1 MKNPGMTNYVLMI
14 TRRHRR
20 VEKYFLVAY
29 ILNDKSYAFPVI
41 LLRVVSRRFVENN
54 FFPIPI
60 TTRPCLNVNPYIKLT
75 GYTRCMIIM
84 FSGLFYYLHTSH
96 TPDITH
102 RIVWVKVHIQGY
114 CYNLW
119 CFKVFQTFEALYL

>member
-54 FFPIPI
+54 FF
-60 TTRPCLNVNPYIKLT
+60 
-75 GYTRCMIIM
+75 
-84 FSGLFYYLHTSH
+84 SH
-96 TPDITH
+96 TNNDASVFECQSVYKTYWLYTLYDNRVFRVILLLTH
-102 RIVWVKVHIQGY
+102 FAHARHNPPNCMSKSTHPELLLQFVM
-114 CYNLW
+114 L
-119 CFKVFQTFEALYL
+119 